1 MTIWN
6 RWQHHRAWPADS
18 RPTVVAELPWS
29 ADGSDVR
36 CESERVKD
44 NAKVLVLNNSNHGV
58 FWSIQTFS
66 RQRVKE
72 TSADETE
79 NNWLLRKKKTRR
91 WKCPKSGKSYSE
103 GGVVKRVKRGWV
115 TRWPLGNDCWILQH
129 RVGKWAKEKVGLL
142 GRIKTQFEISV
153 HECEVVS
160 MLYVLSKVPSAAVRD
175 VILYVTGLGFYQRH
189 LTNKKR
195 ATDLRV
201 YGRVWWQMAQ
211 HENWGQ
217 KRSHGRGIEL

>member
-1 MTIWN
+1 M
-6 RWQHHRAWPADS
+6 
-18 RPTVVAELPWS
+18 
-29 ADGSDVR
+29 
-36 CESERVKD
+36 
-44 NAKVLVLNNSNHGV
+44 
-58 FWSIQTFS
+58 
-66 RQRVKE
+66 
-72 TSADETE
+72 
-79 NNWLLRKKKTRR
+79 
-91 WKCPKSGKSYSE
+91 
-103 GGVVKRVKRGWV
+103 
-115 TRWPLGNDCWILQH
+115 QH

-201 YGRVWWQMAQ
+201 YARV
-211 HENWGQ
+211 
-217 KRSHGRGIEL
+217 